1 MNRRPLLRS
10 IAGASIA
17 SALAGC
23 TSSLE
28 NRLSDPG
35 SIDDRDPAPLTDGTN
50 AWPSE
55 GFDAANT
62 GYNPDAE
69 LLEAELAATRLTRD
83 GAGIDTAFGGGGV
96 AVVDDRCYFGTGSG
110 DVVCRSS
117 PGEYRWKYE
126 ADPAAG
132 VRSIPS
138 LSRDVVYVSSDNGT
152 YALGADDGEEL
163 WTNDDA
169 FVRYGSSVLTTD
181 HLYAI
186 GGGGVL
192 ALDVET
198 GARNW
203 SADAPHPHALAV
215 ADGTAYTASSSSS
228 GGTAALA
235 DGETVWTRDDLDD
248 HRAPP
253 VVADDVVLVCDGDGR
268 LEALD
273 REDGSTGW
281 SYDRRGSGG
290 VTPTVAHGQVYLPSG
305 NGPRTVCLDLGS
317 GEELWDLSTGLTRGQ
332 PVAVADGVYVGT
344 PNEGLFA
351 VESDGAVRWHDEE
364 LRVDGNMAAVGDTLY
379 AVAFGGPFGSGDL
392 YALETADE
400 A

>member
-1 MNRRPLLRS
+1 M
-10 IAGASIA
+10 
-17 SALAGC
+17 
-23 TSSLE
+23 
-28 NRLSDPG
+28 
-35 SIDDRDPAPLTDGTN
+35 TDGTN

-96 AVVDDRCYFGTGSG
+96 AVADDRCYFGTGSG
-110 DVVCRSS
+110 DVVCQTF
-117 PGEYRWKYE
+117 PDEHRWKYE

-138 LSRDVVYVSSDNGT
+138 LARDVVYVSSDNGT
-152 YALGADDGEEL
+152 YALDADDGEEL

-215 ADGTAYTASSSSS
+215 ADGTAYTASSSSAE
-228 GGTAALA
+228 GAAAVA

-248 HRAPP
+248 HRAAP
-253 VVADDVVLVCDGDGR
+253 VVAEDVVLVCDGDGR

-305 NGPRTVCLDLGS
+305 NGPRTVCLDLES
-317 GEELWDLSTGLTRGQ
+317 GEELWELSTGLTRGQ
-332 PVAVADGVYVGT
+332 PIAVADGVYVGT

-351 VESDGAVRWHDEE
+351 VESDGTVRWHAEE
-364 LRVDGNMAAVGDTLY
+364 LRVDGNVAAVGDTLY

-392 YALETADE
+392 YALETADG